1 MFSKRTDLPLD
12 RDALSRYLP
21 WLIAFMVY
29 MAVLALA
36 GLLVLGALA
45 RYWDSDVSGTMTVQI
60 PPTGSAEDDDKRVR
74 AAVELLLGEPA
85 IIDAEAIT
93 KGRLMA
99 LLEPWLGTAE
109 MSADLPLPRLV
120 DVEIKPGADFDIAG
134 LSRRLEVAVPGAT
147 LDDHRIWLDRLV
159 RLVRSVEALAALV
172 LALMGSATVGTVVF
186 TTRTGLAIHHDVI
199 EVLHLIGAHDGYIAR
214 QFAQRALSLGLRG
227 GLIGLALAV
236 PTLLAIG
243 SLASR
248 MEAGIMPTLTLAP
261 THWLAI
267 VSLPLLAAAIA
278 MLTAR
283 LTVTRTLARMP

>member
-1 MFSKRTDLPLD
+1 MFAKRTDLPLD

-29 MAVLALA
+29 MAILALA
-36 GLLVLGALA
+36 GLLVLAALA
-45 RYWDSDVSGTMTVQI
+45 RYWDADVSGTMTVQI
-60 PPTGSAEDDDKRVR
+60 PPTGSVTDDDKRVR
-74 AAVELLLGEPA
+74 AAVILLLGEPA
-85 IIDAEAIT
+85 IVHAEAIT
-93 KGRLMA
+93 EGRLMA

-109 MSADLPLPRLV
+109 VSADLPLPRLV
-120 DVEIKPGADFDIAG
+120 DVEVKPGADLDMAG
-134 LSRRLEVAVPGAT
+134 LARRLDAAVPGAT

-172 LALMGSATVGTVVF
+172 LALMCSATVGTVIF

-214 QFAQRALSLGLRG
+214 QFAQRALTLGLRG

-236 PTLLAIG
+236 PTLLTIG
-243 SLASR
+243 SLARR
-248 MEAGIMPTLTLAP
+248 MEAGIMPNLTLTP

>member
-1 MFSKRTDLPLD
+1 MFAKRTDLPLD

-36 GLLVLGALA
+36 GLLVLAAMA
-45 RYWDSDVSGTMTVQI
+45 RYWDADVSGTMTVQI
-60 PPTGSAEDDDKRVR
+60 PPTGSADDDDKRVR
-74 AAVELLLGEPA
+74 AAVILLLGEPA
-85 IIDAEAIT
+85 IVHAEAIT
-93 KGRLMA
+93 EGRLMA

-109 MSADLPLPRLV
+109 VSADLPLPRLV
-120 DVEIKPGADFDIAG
+120 DVEVEPGADLDMAG
-134 LSRRLEVAVPGAT
+134 LARRLDAAVPGAT

-172 LALMGSATVGTVVF
+172 LALMCSATVGTVVF

-214 QFAQRALSLGLRG
+214 QFAQRALTLGLRG

-236 PTLLAIG
+236 PTLLGIG
-243 SLASR
+243 SLAR
-248 MEAGIMPTLTLAP
+248 HMEAGIMPNLTLTL

>member
-1 MFSKRTDLPLD
+1 MFAKRTDLPLD

-36 GLLVLGALA
+36 GLLVLAAMA

-60 PPTGSAEDDDKRVR
+60 PPTGSVADDDKRVR
-74 AAVELLLGEPA
+74 AAVILLLGEPA
-85 IIDAEAIT
+85 IVHAEAIT
-93 KGRLMA
+93 EGRLMA

-109 MSADLPLPRLV
+109 VSADLPLPRLV
-120 DVEIKPGADFDIAG
+120 DVEVKPGADLDMAG
-134 LSRRLEVAVPGAT
+134 LARRLDAAVPGAT

-172 LALMGSATVGTVVF
+172 LALMCSATVGTVVF

-214 QFAQRALSLGLRG
+214 QFAQRALTLGLRG

-243 SLASR
+243 SLARR
-248 MEAGIMPTLTLAP
+248 MEAGILPNLTLTL

-267 VSLPLLAAAIA
+267 VSLPLMAAAIA

>member
-1 MFSKRTDLPLD
+1 MFSKRTDLSLD
-12 RDALSRYLP
+12 RDALGRYLP

-36 GLLVLGALA
+36 GLLVLGALT
-45 RYWDSDVSGTMTVQI
+45 RYWDPDVSGTMTVQI
-60 PPTGSAEDDDKRVR
+60 PPTGSAEDDDKRVL
-74 AAVELLLGEPA
+74 AAVKLLLREPA
-85 IIDAEAIT
+85 ILDAEAIT

-99 LLEPWLGTAE
+99 LLEPWLGNGE
-109 MSADLPLPRLV
+109 MSADLPLPRLI
-120 DVEIKPGADFDIAG
+120 DVEIKPGADFDIAA
-134 LSRRLEVAVPGAT
+134 LSHRLEVAVPGAT

-172 LALMGSATVGTVVF
+172 LALMSSATVGTVVF

-261 THWLAI
+261 IHWLAI

>member
-12 RDALSRYLP
+12 RDSLSRYLP

-29 MAVLALA
+29 MAALSLA
-36 GLLVLGALA
+36 GMLVLGALA

-60 PPTGSAEDDDKRVR
+60 PPTGSTAADDKRVR

-85 IIDAEAIT
+85 ITHAEALT
-93 KGRLMA
+93 EGRLMA
-99 LLEPWLGTAE
+99 LLEPWLGTSEAG
-109 MSADLPLPRLV
+109 ADLPLPRLV
-120 DVEIKPGADFDIAG
+120 DVEIEPGADFDMAG
-134 LSRRLEVAVPGAT
+134 LARRLDVAVPGAT
-147 LDDHRIWLDRLV
+147 LDDHRVWLDRLV
-159 RLVRSVEALAALV
+159 RLVRSVEVLAAMV

-186 TTRTGLAIHHDVI
+186 ATRTGLAIHQDVI

-243 SLASR
+243 SLARR
-248 MEAGIMPTLTLAP
+248 MEAGIMPNLTLAP
-261 THWLAI
+261 AHWLAV
-267 VSLPLLAAAIA
+267 VSLPLLAALIA

>member
-1 MFSKRTDLPLD
+1 MFAKRTDLPLD

-36 GLLVLGALA
+36 GLLVLAAMA
-45 RYWDSDVSGTMTVQI
+45 RYWDADVSGTMTVQI
-60 PPTGSAEDDDKRVR
+60 PPTGSAADDDKRVR
-74 AAVELLLGEPA
+74 AAVILLLGEPA
-85 IIDAEAIT
+85 IVHAEAIT
-93 KGRLMA
+93 DGRLMA

-109 MSADLPLPRLV
+109 VSADLPLPRLV
-120 DVEIKPGADFDIAG
+120 DVEVEPGADLDMAG
-134 LSRRLEVAVPGAT
+134 LARRLDAAVPGAT

-172 LALMGSATVGTVVF
+172 LALMCSATVGTVVF

-214 QFAQRALSLGLRG
+214 QFAQRALTLGLRG

-236 PTLLAIG
+236 PTLLGIG
-243 SLASR
+243 SLAR
-248 MEAGIMPTLTLAP
+248 HMEAGIMPNLTLTL

>member
-1 MFSKRTDLPLD
+1 MFAKRTDLPLD
-12 RDALSRYLP
+12 RDALSQYLP

-45 RYWDSDVSGTMTVQI
+45 RHWDTDVSGTMTVQI
-60 PPTGSAEDDDKRVR
+60 PPTGSAADDDKRVR
-74 AAVELLLGEPA
+74 AAIVLLLGEPA
-85 IIDAEAIT
+85 IVHAEAIT
-93 KGRLMA
+93 EGRLMA
-99 LLEPWLGTAE
+99 LLEPWLGSAE
-109 MSADLPLPRLV
+109 VSADLPLPRLV
-120 DVEIKPGADFDIAG
+120 DVEIEPEADLDMAG
-134 LSRRLEVAVPGAT
+134 LARRLDDAVPGAT

-186 TTRTGLAIHHDVI
+186 TTRTGLAIHRDVI

-214 QFAQRALSLGLRG
+214 QFAQRALTLGLRG

-243 SLASR
+243 SLARR
-248 MEAGIMPTLTLAP
+248 MEAGIMPNLTLAP
-261 THWLAI
+261 SHWLAV